1 MIKRRK
7 SIFNWNH
14 ISAKLSKEQVNELKS
29 YYKTYHRKC
38 WAYKRAMKKF
48 KKMKLLGNSLSIIF
62 ASGGLAASVATGG
75 VALVAISTSAVLI
88 QAWMKHKNLDLKI
101 QQCVYAFQTYQ
112 HLLNSIKNMLRSG
125 DYDSNHLQITM
136 TQTDNFICDNSPIVD
151 KFSTKYDKFFTSEE

>member
-1 MIKRRK
+1 
-7 SIFNWNH
+7 
-14 ISAKLSKEQVNELKS
+14 
-29 YYKTYHRKC
+29 
-38 WAYKRAMKKF
+38 
-48 KKMKLLGNSLSIIF
+48 MKLLGNSLSIIF

-112 HLLNSIKNMLRSG
+112 YLLNSIKNMLRSG

-151 KFSTKYDKFFTSEE
+151 KFLTKYDKFFTSEE